1 MNKPRQYLLD
11 IHREIM
17 VDLFAGGG
25 GMSKSFLMAL
35 GRHPDIAI
43 NHNDDALSMHRLN
56 HPQTRHFVA
65 DVFEVDPRTV
75 CQSRPVGHL
84 HASPDCTHHSQAA
97 GGQPRNEKR
106 RALSWV
112 VTRWAGQVKPRV
124 ITLENVKQVLQW
136 GPLVAKRDKVTGRVI
151 KLDGSI
157 ANPGERVPLEQQ
169 YLVPDPKH
177 KGRTWRQFVHTL
189 EAMGYEVKT
198 QMLCAADYGAGT
210 TRDRLFLHARNDGL
224 PVTFPE
230 PTHFKNPKRGQ
241 KRWSAAHE
249 HIDFNLP
256 AQSIFERK
264 KPLAPATLRRIAKG
278 MHKFVLNNP
287 DPFIIQVTQ
296 SSANGVHDIN
306 DPLNTITTAKGG
318 EFAIVSPVMVQ
329 AGHGEGSGKTK
340 RWGEGVKSAEDSLG
354 TIMASGGGHAVATA
368 VLVTNTTGHP
378 GTSLKDPVT
387 TLTTGGQQALATAH
401 LQSFYGDKS
410 AKGDDRSKDIND
422 PVHTI
427 TTENRHGL
435 VTAFLSQMKF
445 DAIGRD
451 MSDPVPTITSGG
463 NSKRDAGAAHSLGLV
478 AGSLVKLRG
487 DNIGQSLNDPLA
499 TMSAGGQH
507 HGLVEYELSDHDC
520 VIDKALRVSAFLV
533 SYYGTDNMSQADEPL
548 PTITTKDRL
557 ALVTVIYR
565 GTPYLIVDITLRM
578 LKPKELYSAQGFD
591 SDYVFTHGHD
601 GRAFSVADQVRMVGN
616 SVSPYPGAALIRCCH
631 ANDEMRLVA

>member
-1 MNKPRQYLLD
+1 MIKPRQQLLD
-11 IHREIM
+11 IHAELI

-25 GMSKSFLMAL
+25 GMSKAFLMAL

-65 DVFEVDPRTV
+65 DVFEVDPHTV
-75 CQSRPVGHL
+75 CQGRPVGHL

-136 GPLVAKRDKVTGRVI
+136 GPLIAKRDKVTGRVI

-157 ANPGERVPLEQQ
+157 ANPGERVPREQQ

-177 KGRTWRQFVHTL
+177 KGRTWRQFVHAL

-230 PTHFKNPKRGQ
+230 PTHFKNPKRWQ

-278 MHKFVLNNP
+278 MHKFVLDNP
-287 DPFIIQVTQ
+287 NPFIVQVTQ
-296 SSANGVHDIN
+296 SSANGVRSTSE
-306 DPLNTITTAKGG
+306 PLPTITTAKGG
-318 EFAIVSPVMVQ
+318 EFAVVSPVIVQ
-329 AGHGEGSGKTK
+329 AGHGDGEGSTK
-340 RWGEGVKSAEDSLG
+340 RWGAGAKSSHDPLG
-354 TIMASGGGHAVATA
+354 TITASGGG
-368 VLVTNTTGHP
+368 
-378 GTSLKDPVT
+378 
-387 TLTTGGQQALATAH
+387 QALATAH

-410 AKGDDRSKDIND
+410 PHGDDRSKDIND

-435 VTAFLSQMKF
+435 VTAFLAQANGGFYNGHGNSVE
-445 DAIGRD
+445 
-451 MSDPVPTITSGG
+451 SPVSTITNTGSQQQ
-463 NSKRDAGAAHSLGLV
+463 LV
-478 AGSLVKLRG
+478 AGSLLKLRG
-487 DNIGQSLNDPLA
+487 DNIGQALDDPLA
-499 TMSAGGQH
+499 TISAGGQH
-507 HGLVEYELSDHDC
+507 HGLVEYELSHQDG
-520 VIDKALRVSAFLV
+520 VIDKALRVSAFLM
-533 SYYGTDNMSQADEPL
+533 SYYGTDNISPADEPL

-591 SDYVFTHGHD
+591 RDYVFTHGHD
-601 GRAFSVADQVRMVGN
+601 GRVFSVADQVRMVGN

-631 ANDEMRLVA
+631 ADDEMRLVA